1 MYLSL
6 GELLVLF
13 AFGGA
18 SVFFLSAIRV
28 RELALQAVQ
37 RASTTARWP
46 LSTRRGW
53 PTASQITGSRGW
65 ARKRSRWRSR
75 SGALAA
81 AIKALVLAGLPTT
94 STRTSPAA

>member
-37 RASTTARWP
+37 RASRDGDGSGAGVAE
-46 LSTRRGW
+46 RRG
-53 PTASQITGSRGW
+53 S
-65 ARKRSRWRSR
+65 ARDR
-75 SGALAA
+75 
-81 AIKALVLAGLPTT
+81 
-94 STRTSPAA
+94 